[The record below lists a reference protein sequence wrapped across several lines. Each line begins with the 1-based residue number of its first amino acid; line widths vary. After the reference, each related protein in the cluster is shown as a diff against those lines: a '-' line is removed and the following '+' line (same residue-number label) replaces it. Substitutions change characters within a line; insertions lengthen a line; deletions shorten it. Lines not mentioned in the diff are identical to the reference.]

1 MDSIIFNRNYMYR
14 RHDRAA
20 EIGLV
25 AFSCWRGEMHKL
37 RSRFP
42 DWQREMQDLE
52 MRVKVAESREE
63 FKSLGID
70 PGLVWVPFGYV
81 EEAPEAG
88 AQ

>member
-1 MDSIIFNRNYMYR
+1 
-14 RHDRAA
+14 
-20 EIGLV
+20 
-25 AFSCWRGEMHKL
+25 
-37 RSRFP
+37 
-42 DWQREMQDLE
+42 MQDLE

-88 AQ
+88 AR